1 MKLKTSYAAKS
12 LAVISI
18 LGLLYSCNP
27 APKYARPPAQAPSA
41 FKEAVPQQYKE
52 GTGWK
57 LAQPGDDVIRGKWWQ
72 MYNDPQLN
80 ALEEQVRISN
90 QNIISAEANFR
101 AARALVV
108 SARSALFPTVSA
120 APSITNSHFSQT
132 SRGATGFSSAI
143 VAGSIDT
150 YSLPIDVSYTLDLW
164 HRIRNTIAV
173 NAFEAQAS
181 AGDVATAILSTQAE
195 LAQDYFQVRALDTQR
210 KILEDTVE
218 NYRRNVELTL
228 SRFRGGIASEE
239 DVAQAQT
246 QLDTATAQATDLGVA
261 RAQNEHAIAM
271 LIGKPAST
279 FSLPVGEFAPRPPA
293 VPVALPSELLE
304 RRPDIAAAE
313 RRVAAANAQIGVA
326 RAAYYPNLTLSASGG
341 LQTTHLTD
349 WFTWPSRFWSV
360 GPQLAETLW
369 DAGARR
375 GLNEQAQA
383 QYEQTVANYRQ
394 AVLTAFQGVED
405 NLSSLRILA
414 QEVVEQHTAINS
426 STRFLD
432 LSLTRYRG
440 GVDSY
445 LNVITAQN
453 TVLTNRETEVQV
465 ELRQMT
471 ASVSL
476 VMALGGGWD
485 IAQLPKVKDLTV
497 KTPNGSAGAPPNA
510 PQPIAA
516 PNPPSLN
523 NPEPAAPSAGT
534 APGTSQGSNPASGS
548 R

>member
-1 MKLKTSYAAKS
+1 MKLKISYALTSAA
-12 LAVISI
+12 LISI
-18 LGLLYSCNP
+18 LMLLCSCNP
-27 APKYARPPAQAPSA
+27 GPKYAKPPAQAPSA
-41 FKEAVPQQYKE
+41 FKEAVPEQYKK
-52 GTGWK
+52 GIGWK
-57 LAQPGDDVIRGKWWQ
+57 LAQPGDDAIRGKWWE

-90 QNIISAEANFR
+90 QNIIAAEANFR

-108 SARSALFPTVSA
+108 SARSALFPTVTTSPA
-120 APSITNSHFSQT
+120 ITNSHFSQT
-132 SRGATGFSSAI
+132 SKGSTGFSSAI
-143 VAGSIDT
+143 VSGSVDT
-150 YSLPIDVSYTLDLW
+150 YSLPVDVSYTLDLW
-164 HRIRNTIAV
+164 HRIRNTIAA
-173 NAFEAQAS
+173 NAFQAQAS

-195 LAQDYFQVRALDTQR
+195 LAQDYFQVRALDAQR

-218 NYRRNVELTL
+218 NYRWNVELTL

-326 RAAYYPNLTLSASGG
+326 RAAYYPNLTLSASAGS
-341 LQTTHLTD
+341 QTTHFTE

-360 GPQLAETLW
+360 GPQLAETFW
-369 DAGARR
+369 EAGARR
-375 GLNEQAQA
+375 ALNQQAQA

-394 AVLTAFQGVED
+394 SVLTAFQAVED
-405 NLSSLRILA
+405 NLSTLRILS

-426 STRFLD
+426 ATRFLD

-465 ELRQMT
+465 QVRQMT

-485 IAQLPKVKDLTV
+485 VAQLPKISSMT
-497 KTPNGSAGAPPNA
+497 KTS
-510 PQPIAA
+510 
-516 PNPPSLN
+516 N
-523 NPEPAAPSAGT
+523 NSSGT
-534 APGTSQGSNPASGS
+534 APSPATQPGIAP
-548 R
+548 